1 MGKNVWG
8 TKRSDGRLTKTFT
21 YKGHRYYVYGY
32 SKQDLE
38 ARVQE
43 KIRELENSG
52 YKDNKNITL
61 NEYFKEYVEMKK
73 GSVKPVTLNITIS
86 TMKKNLKVL
95 GDYKVRD
102 IEKRQVLDLQRKLLT
117 TNINGRK
124 LDVRSVNGAISLL
137 KSVMQAAVEDEII
150 EKNPCDN
157 IKWVKDDKKIP
168 ARETKHRALTEEE
181 TRLFLEAASAANSFQ
196 INLFKFLFNCG
207 CRIGEASVLVWN
219 DIDYNKNVIHIN
231 KTKTRTPEGKAGV
244 GSPKTKTS
252 KRDIPLTP
260 ALKKI
265 LNDQKELQGRVLGF
279 QTLEGNARVF
289 QTIRGCIQE
298 VSMINYDIKK
308 YCKKAGIEYFSVHA
322 TRDTFATRAIEQGM
336 KPNTLKEILGH
347 STLAMTMDL
356 YAHVMDDTKQKEM
369 NALNIAI

>member
-43 KIRELENSG
+43 KIRELENSS
-52 YKDNKNITL
+52 YKNNKNITL
-61 NEYFKEYVEMKK
+61 NEYFKEYVEVKR
-73 GSVKPVTLNITIS
+73 GSVKASTLNNTIS
-86 TMKKNLKVL
+86 KMKKNLKVL
-95 GDYKVRD
+95 GDYKVCE
-102 IEKRQVLDLQRKLLT
+102 IEKRQVLDLQHKLLV
-117 TNINGRK
+117 NNNGSK
-124 LDVRSVNGAISLL
+124 LAIVSVNAAISLL
-137 KSVMQAAVEDEII
+137 KSVMQAAVEDEVI

-157 IKWVKDDKKIP
+157 IKMLRDDKKIP

-196 INLFKFLFNCG
+196 INLYKFLFNCG

-231 KTKTRTPEGKAGV
+231 KTKTRTPEGKVGI

-279 QTLEGNARVF
+279 QTLEGNARIF
-289 QTIRGCIQE
+289 QTIRGNVLE
-298 VSMINYDIKK
+298 VSKVNCDIMKH
-308 YCKKAGIEYFSVHA
+308 CKKAGIEYFSVHA

>member
-43 KIRELENSG
+43 KIRELENSS
-52 YKDNKNITL
+52 YKKNKNITL
-61 NEYFKEYVEMKK
+61 NEYFKEYVEVKR
-73 GSVKPVTLNITIS
+73 GSVKASTLNNVIS
-86 TMKKNLKVL
+86 KMKKNLKVL
-95 GDYKVRD
+95 GDYKVCE
-102 IEKRQVLDLQRKLLT
+102 IEKRQVLDLQHKLLV
-117 TNINGRK
+117 NNNGTK
-124 LDVRSVNGAISLL
+124 LAIVSVNAAISLL

-157 IKWVKDDKKIP
+157 IKMLRDDKKIP

-231 KTKTRTPEGKAGV
+231 KTKTRTPEGKAGI

-279 QTLEGNARVF
+279 QTLEGNARIF
-289 QTIRGCIQE
+289 QTIRGNVLE
-298 VSMINYDIKK
+298 VGKVNCDIMK

-369 NALNIAI
+369 NALTIAI